1 MPRSEG
7 GVDGAGGHTIS
18 VLAFRNVDATSCVL
32 SGYPVRVTLS
42 EPGRRTIT
50 ATNGSFFPV
59 RSSRAMEPGGVTAL
73 GLETDSVCAAR
84 PDGGPRGPIYHRIRV
99 ALPDGAIGLVAP
111 VGRAMDV
118 GCGVHLTKFTTWR

>member
-1 MPRSEG
+1 M
-7 GVDGAGGHTIS
+7 
-18 VLAFRNVDATSCVL
+18 L